1 MGWNDRVRIS
11 TLLPYFYDIK
21 NQSKYHMFKKIV
33 GFGDSWM
40 WGDELINPAL
50 LDHPHAHPVLHLNT
64 PYRENS
70 CFLGLLGKH
79 YGVPTENF
87 GIAGGSMQS
96 SIWTYI
102 WWLENEKLDPS
113 ECLILVGHTDPNRYT
128 FYNPHHE
135 VMLNDPPWNRF
146 VHSSW
151 IHGGATCHS
160 NNWIDMVKKH
170 IVLTDCPESQILNTK
185 STVLF
190 FDGQYHALSNNVM
203 QFFAIEWHS
212 CPDRDSM
219 IFKNSSL
226 NNLLPADPEFFAP
239 NRHPNEKGHE
249 VISQEL
255 QFVIDKQF
263 QIN

>member
-1 MGWNDRVRIS
+1 
-11 TLLPYFYDIK
+11 
-21 NQSKYHMFKKIV
+21 MFKKIV

-40 WGDELINPAL
+40 WGDELMNPAL

-64 PYRENS
+64 PYRENN

-96 SIWTYI
+96 SIWTYL
-102 WWLENEKLDPS
+102 WWLENEKLDPA
-113 ECLILVGHTDPNRYT
+113 ECLILVGHTDPNRHT
-128 FYNPHHE
+128 FYNPRHE
-135 VMLNDPPWNRF
+135 VMSNDAPWGRY

-151 IHGGATCHS
+151 IHGGATCFADG
-160 NNWIDMVKKH
+160 WVDMVKKH
-170 IVLTDCPESQILNTK
+170 IVLTDCPELHKLNAK

-190 FDGQYHALSNNVM
+190 FDGQYHSLSKNII
-203 QFFAIEWHS
+203 QFFTMDWYKSFDVES
-212 CPDRDSM
+212 MFLKGSSLRDS
-219 IFKNSSL
+219 L
-226 NNLLPADPEFFAP
+226 PQTDNLFAP

-255 QFVIDKQF
+255 QLIINKQF
-263 QIN
+263 QIR